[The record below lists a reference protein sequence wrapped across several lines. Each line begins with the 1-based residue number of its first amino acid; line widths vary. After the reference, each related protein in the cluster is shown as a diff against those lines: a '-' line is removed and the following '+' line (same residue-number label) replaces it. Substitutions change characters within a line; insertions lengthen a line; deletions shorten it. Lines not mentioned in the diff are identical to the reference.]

1 MLILYF
7 GKQRSGWDRKETLQS
22 LSNQIKLKMVVI
34 HCVKTRIY
42 NNCTNIPLKS
52 EESSPSWL
60 LVDEGFSTLSGVSLI
75 LYSCVHVMVTVGIYM
90 YVKCVKVCF
99 VMQGIAWMNGAG
111 KLSPRRGVEQW
122 LTMTQ
127 APVCADAHL
136 DYTIMVGCIPPI
148 ESSIYKRKKNK
159 DKKQHKFTLHAHCWE
174 GCAVYQSSC
183 RNVTE
188 SLKHTSFNSNE

>member
-1 MLILYF
+1 
-7 GKQRSGWDRKETLQS
+7 
-22 LSNQIKLKMVVI
+22 MVVI
-34 HCVKTRIY
+34 HCVKARIY

-60 LVDEGFSTLSGVSLI
+60 LVDEGFSVI
-75 LYSCVHVMVTVGIYM
+75 LCSCVHVMATVGIYM
-90 YVKCVKVCF
+90 YVKCVKMCF
-99 VMQGIAWMNGAG
+99 CYARNCVMNGAG
-111 KLSPRRGVEQW
+111 KLSLRRGVEQW
-122 LTMTQ
+122 RTMTQ

-136 DYTIMVGCIPPI
+136 DSTIMVNVGCIPPI

-159 DKKQHKFTLHAHCWE
+159 DKKLHKFTLHAHCWE
-174 GCAVYQSSC
+174 ECAVYQSSC